1 MKKFVTAAV
10 AFVAALTLALAPL
23 NAASAADSQY
33 RYWSFWQAENSTW
46 SLAQVGMMSIPAE
59 DGLVLG
65 WRFVTSGVN
74 ASSDLAPRKP
84 ADFAT
89 LCAAAEEAAAGEVT
103 IAIVIDYGDATDYA
117 DGTEPQEARSECVS
131 VEAGSPSSLALA
143 SMAEIRENAGFVCA
157 LDNLPA
163 EGCGEEVTAPLT
175 LGAGAPESTQP
186 AVDESEQM
194 WDTVATIVTT
204 VLGVVVFVMA
214 WRRMML
220 QKANKRKQLEDNE

>member
-1 MKKFVTAAV
+1 MKKFLISI
-10 AFVAALTLALAPL
+10 FGIVAALTLALPPL
-23 NAASAADSQY
+23 TAASAADSQY

-46 SLAQVGMMSIPAE
+46 SLAQVGMMNIPAE

-74 ASSDLAPRKP
+74 ASSDLAPRLP
-84 ADFAT
+84 ADFET
-89 LCAAAEEAAAGEVT
+89 LCADAAPAPAGDVT
-103 IAIVIDYGDATDYA
+103 IAMVIDYGDASDYA
-117 DGTEPQEARSECVS
+117 DGAAPREARSQCVW

-163 EGCGEEVTAPLT
+163 EGCGEEVTAPMT
-175 LGAGAPESTQP
+175 LGAGAPESTEP

-194 WDTVATIVTT
+194 WDTVATVVTT

-220 QKANKRKQLEDNE
+220 QKANKRKQLEDYE